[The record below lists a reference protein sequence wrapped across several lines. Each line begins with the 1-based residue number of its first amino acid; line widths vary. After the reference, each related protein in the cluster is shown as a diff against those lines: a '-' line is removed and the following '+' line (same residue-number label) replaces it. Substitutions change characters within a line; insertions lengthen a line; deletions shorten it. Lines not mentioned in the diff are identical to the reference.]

1 MFYLVLPCYYRY
13 FKVLIQEMDLRL
25 DLGFVYAVSEL
36 MTPAEVT
43 EKTEVRLKIVVLIGR
58 IRERGGL

>member
-1 MFYLVLPCYYRY
+1 
-13 FKVLIQEMDLRL
+13 MDLRL

-43 EKTEVRLKIVVLIGR
+43 EKTEVRLKIVALIGWS
-58 IRERGGL
+58 RERGGLSSDSIVHS